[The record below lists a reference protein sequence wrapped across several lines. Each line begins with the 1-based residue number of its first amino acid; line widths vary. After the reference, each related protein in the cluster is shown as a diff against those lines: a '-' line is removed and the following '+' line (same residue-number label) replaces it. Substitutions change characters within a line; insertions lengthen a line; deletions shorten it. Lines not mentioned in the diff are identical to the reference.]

1 MHGPVQGKGARR
13 YGSRSWKV
21 REKREVREPELG
33 VQGRNGRYRS
43 RGPTPFSRALMVL
56 NNLLKYLQSKAK
68 LCKIIALKHL
78 RPWVHYIFSKGFVS
92 KSRFKQQNDFAIF
105 FSTKGNVTFHRLWD
119 DTLVILSKDNGGLR
133 RSGNFKWPFRGTKH
147 TVWERGTIGAAF
159 VHGKLLQQKGVKK
172 RELLH
177 VTDWYS
183 MIISL
188 AGED

>member
-1 MHGPVQGKGARR
+1 MHGPVQGKEARR

-56 NNLLKYLQSKAK
+56 NNLLKYLQFKSKIMQNY
-68 LCKIIALKHL
+68 CFEALKTLSALH
-78 RPWVHYIFSKGFVS
+78 IFQRLCVE
-92 KSRFKQQNDFAIF
+92 KQVQTAEWLCHI

-119 DTLVILSKDNGGLR
+119 DTLVILSNDNGGLR

-147 TVWERGTIGAAF
+147 TVWERGTLGAAF

>member
-13 YGSRSWKV
+13 YGSWSWKV

-78 RPWVHYIFSKGFVS
+78 RP
-92 KSRFKQQNDFAIF
+92 
-105 FSTKGNVTFHRLWD
+105 
-119 DTLVILSKDNGGLR
+119 
-133 RSGNFKWPFRGTKH
+133 
-147 TVWERGTIGAAF
+147 
-159 VHGKLLQQKGVKK
+159 
-172 RELLH
+172 
-177 VTDWYS
+177 
-183 MIISL
+183 
-188 AGED
+188 

>member
-1 MHGPVQGKGARR
+1 MHGPVQGKGARS

-92 KSRFKQQNDFAIF
+92 KSRLKQQNDFAIF
-105 FSTKGNVTFHRLWD
+105 FQPKGM
-119 DTLVILSKDNGGLR
+119 LR
-133 RSGNFKWPFRGTKH
+133 FIGYGMTHLLYSVMIMAGYEGQEISSGPSVVQNIPCG
-147 TVWERGTIGAAF
+147 
-159 VHGKLLQQKGVKK
+159 
-172 RELLH
+172 RE
-177 VTDWYS
+177 
-183 MIISL
+183 
-188 AGED
+188 GP